1 MSLKRI
7 SLLNRQKLQHLH
19 TLIFCLKHFLPDLPL
34 KSPQT
39 LHKSFIF
46 LPLIILKIPTRVK
59 LFGMFCLD
67 IFVDGLSCII
77 YRQHQFFKM
86 EIEFQAASPLKTKNQ
101 KRPYSLH
108 ICQYHLSFHEIGIK
122 FIDYSPQL
130 LNLLIMEII
139 DWINHSLKSKFL
151 EV

>member
-1 MSLKRI
+1 MCI
-7 SLLNRQKLQHLH
+7 SFLNRQILQHLH
-19 TLIFCLKHFLPDLPL
+19 TLIFCLKHILPDLPL

-46 LPLIILKIPTRVK
+46 LPLVILKISTRVK
-59 LFGMFCLD
+59 LFGLFCLD
-67 IFVDGLSCII
+67 IFAHDLSWVI

-86 EIEFQAASPLKTKNQ
+86 EIEFQTASPLKTKSQ

-108 ICQYHLSFHEIGIK
+108 SCQCHLSFHEIGIK
-122 FIDYSPQL
+122 FINYSPQL

-139 DWINHSLKSKFL
+139 DWINHSLKSKFP